1 MEIPQQTVTYI
12 YSLFIR
18 SFKRFFLFYI
28 KKPERNLRQYILSSY
43 YDVDSNNLTE
53 YDSNIRR

>member
-1 MEIPQQTVTYI
+1 MEIPQQTVTAV

-18 SFKRFFLFYI
+18 SFERFFFFYI
-28 KKPERNLRQYILSSY
+28 KIPERNLRQYILSSY

-53 YDSNIRR
+53 YDSKIRR